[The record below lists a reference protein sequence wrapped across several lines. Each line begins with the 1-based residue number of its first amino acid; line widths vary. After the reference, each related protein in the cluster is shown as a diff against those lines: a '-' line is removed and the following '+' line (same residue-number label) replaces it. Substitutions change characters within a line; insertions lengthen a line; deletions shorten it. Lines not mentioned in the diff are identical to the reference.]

1 MQNSRNVPLQE
12 NFKIMIN
19 KQITKLI
26 IISLVLIPTI
36 SLAAGKHAL
45 LIAIQDYSNTSF
57 NSLNGPIN
65 DINLTEGVLR
75 QRFGFKNED
84 FIILKNAE
92 ATHTGIE
99 QAFKT
104 LIQRVQDDD
113 LVYIHYSGHGSQT
126 IDLNGDELRG
136 KDQTWVSFGARVST
150 DSLDKDNYDVLDD
163 EINAWL
169 AAIAAKTEQIILVSD
184 SCHSATVSRAVRLN
198 RAVEADKRPHI
209 LGKLDYLALKAGIRV
224 GAARDNESA
233 IEFMNGVD
241 SYGLFT
247 WHWVQNLQQAQAGDS
262 WHDVFQ
268 RTYAQV
274 TAERGI
280 TQQPQMI
287 GERRQQLLG
296 NDFTPQAMRI
306 AVIDSDESG
315 VWIQAGSLAG
325 VTKDSVYRLYNPQA
339 NPDSLPRLK
348 ITKVTPFSSYG
359 IDLDANLDIGDLL
372 VEEQHV
378 YHFTPTKVYLEAYF
392 TAETLLIR
400 SAFRSNQFPAY
411 ALTDEPSQAEL
422 RLRLEKQELWVLTP
436 EQRLLDKNLQIPF
449 NNPSKGLKLLK
460 ENLNKLAS
468 IRELKALQSTKRLE
482 VRVETTI
489 LSPVTVCSETNADC
503 VSLSDYGLA
512 WYRKMGIYNFSELR
526 TVNKNQLLTF
536 SLHNQSQQDL
546 YCYLINIDSDGSI
559 YAIFPDPLE
568 LMEYAK
574 LNKGEKRDLEVLLT
588 MEQTGI
594 ITLKMLTSRYP
605 IDVLWLE
612 QESYKNRQLN
622 RLNPLESLL
631 VNTVHGLRQATSI
644 KIDDWASGQVT
655 FEVGF

>member
-1 MQNSRNVPLQE
+1 MIHN
-12 NFKIMIN
+12 KIT
-19 KQITKLI
+19 QLI
-26 IISLVLIPTI
+26 IIIISFLIIPTI
-36 SLAAGKHAL
+36 SIAAGKHAL
-45 LIAIQDYSNTSF
+45 LIAIQDYSNTAFS
-57 NSLNGPIN
+57 SLNGPIN
-65 DINLTEGVLR
+65 DINLTKGVLR
-75 QRFGFKNED
+75 QRFGFQNED
-84 FIILKNAE
+84 FIILKDAQ

-99 QAFKT
+99 NAFKT
-104 LIQRVQDDD
+104 LIQRVHTDD

-126 IDLNGDELRG
+126 RDLNGDELRG
-136 KDQTWVSFGARVST
+136 FDETWVSFGARLSN

-169 AAIAAKTEQIILVSD
+169 AAIAAKTENIILVSD
-184 SCHSATVSRAVRLN
+184 SCHSATVSRGQGVTLSRG
-198 RAVEADKRPHI
+198 VEADKRPHI
-209 LGKLDYLALKAGIRV
+209 LGKLSYVDSKAGIRV

-233 IEFMNGVD
+233 IEFRNGAD

-247 WHWVQNLQQAQAGDS
+247 WHWLQNLQQAQAGDS
-262 WHDVFQ
+262 WYDVFQ
-268 RTYAQV
+268 RTFAQV
-274 TAERGI
+274 TAQRGI

-306 AVIDSDESG
+306 AVIDTDDSG
-315 VWIQAGSLAG
+315 VWIQAGSLVG

-359 IDLDANLDIGDLL
+359 IDLDADFDIGDLL

-378 YHFTPTKVYLEAYF
+378 YHFTPIKVYLEADIR
-392 TAETLLIR
+392 LIR
-400 SAFRSNQFPAY
+400 TAFRSNQFPAY

-422 RLRLEKQELWVLTP
+422 RLRLNKQELWVLTS
-436 EQRLLDKNLQIPF
+436 EQRLLNKKLKIPF

-468 IRELKALQSTKRLE
+468 IRELKALKSSKRLE
-482 VRVETTI
+482 VTVDTTI
-489 LSPVTVCSETNADC
+489 LSPVTVCSQKGAAC
-503 VSLSDYGLA
+503 VSLSDYGLG
-512 WYRKMGIYNFSELR
+512 WYRKMGTYKFSELR
-526 TVNKNQLLTF
+526 TLRTVSKNQLLTF
-536 SLHNQSQQDL
+536 SLQNKSQQDL
-546 YCYLINIDSDGSI
+546 YCYLINIDFDGSI

-574 LNKGEKRDLEVLLT
+574 INKGEKRDLEVLLT
-588 MEQTGI
+588 MEQAGT

-612 QESYKNRQLN
+612 QESYQNRLLN
-622 RLNPLESLL
+622 RLNPLERLL
-631 VNTVHGLRQATSI
+631 VNAVHGLRQATSI
-644 KIDDWASGQVT
+644 GIDDWASGQVT